1 MGNSN
6 IRLDLREWCENNFEL
21 RDEEL
26 LKYVYEAVANETE
39 INGKLQARIQR
50 FVEGGASFD

>member
-6 IRLDLREWCENNFEL
+6 IRLGLRERCKNNFEL
-21 RDEEL
+21 RDEKL

-39 INGKLQARIQR
+39 INGKLQARIQQ
-50 FVEGGASFD
+50 FVERGANSD